1 MAAPLARAK
10 SPPAGNPAPPFA
22 PSRGNEDGDEMVG
35 FNQNAP
41 LPRPDTFIVFCL
53 ISLETKILA
62 QATSPIIPP
71 SEVEER
77 KDALKCGQL
86 TEKMLE
92 KISGQLKNNHM
103 KTLTTTAYSFHY
115 IMEDGLIFIC
125 AAHPEFEQKIAF
137 GFLRDVKERFLR
149 KFDVDRVKA
158 AKPYELNDEFQH
170 TLEKKMVYYS
180 TESTEKIV
188 EVMRKLDRV
197 KQTMRETIDRAIRR
211 GEDLSEL
218 AWKAKT
224 MEDAGQSFKL
234 VAAETKRKY
243 CWLNFKTSLA
253 FALVVA
259 LCVLAVIWIIGSLA
273 CGGLTWRACRGSGS
287 AEVAAE

>member
-1 MAAPLARAK
+1 MATPLLRAK

-22 PSRGNEDGDEMVG
+22 PSRGDEGEG
-35 FNQNAP
+35 FGHNPSNAP
-41 LPRPDTFIVFCL
+41 PERPDTFIVFCL
-53 ISLETKILA
+53 IAHETKILA

-86 TEKMLE
+86 TEKLLE
-92 KISGQLKNNHM
+92 KISAQLKNNHM
-103 KTLTTTAYSFHY
+103 KTLNTAAYSFHY
-115 IMEDGLIFIC
+115 IMEDGIIFIC

-137 GFLRDVKERFLR
+137 GFLRDVKERFQKR
-149 KFDVDRVKA
+149 FDVDRVRA
-158 AKPYELNDEFQH
+158 AKPYEFSDEFQH

-224 MEDAGQSFKL
+224 MEDAGQSFKH

-253 FALVVA
+253 FALVR
-259 LCVLAVIWIIGSLA
+259 LSLP
-273 CGGLTWRACRGSGS
+273 LPPLSPS
-287 AEVAAE
+287 AAAAATDDTTSIP

>member
-1 MAAPLARAK
+1 MERAAATPLLRPKA
-10 SPPAGNPAPPFA
+10 PPAGNAAPPF
-22 PSRGNEDGDEMVG
+22 SSTKGDVEMETLPD
-35 FNQNAP
+35 QNP
-41 LPRPDTFIVFCL
+41 PRPEFFIVFCL
-53 ISLETKILA
+53 IALETKILA
-62 QATSPIIPP
+62 QATSPVIPP

-92 KISGQLKNNHM
+92 KISAQLKNNHM
-103 KTLTTTAYSFHY
+103 KTLNTAAYSFHY
-115 IMEDGLIFIC
+115 ILEDGLIFIC

-137 GFLRDVKERFLR
+137 GFLRDVKERFLKR
-149 KFDVDRVKA
+149 FDVDRVKA

-180 TESTEKIV
+180 TESTEKLV
-188 EVMRKLDRV
+188 EVMRKLDMV

-224 MEDAGQSFKL
+224 MEDAGQSFKM
-234 VAAETKRKY
+234 VATETKRKY
-243 CWLNFKTSLA
+243 CWLNFKTSVA
-253 FALVVA
+253 FALVRSY
-259 LCVLAVIWIIGSLA
+259 CPSLRWA
-273 CGGLTWRACRGSGS
+273 ARNMTIFRSRANTN
-287 AEVAAE
+287 